1 MSSKKHIVLVNQYFD
16 PSDAATAVLLRELV
30 EDLSSHYE
38 ITVLCE
44 SALLESSSPSSD
56 ASSSYKVVR
65 RSLPRWIPE
74 ERAASSRL
82 LRWVSSFLFIARALV
97 FLVFSKRPDLVFL
110 ASEPPFIDMLA
121 GFLCVVRRQRFVI
134 VVQDL
139 YPEFAQGVG
148 LQPVALF
155 AWPLKKLHS
164 FVARRAHKVIA
175 ISQDHA
181 RVLTKRGIG
190 TSQVIPN
197 WAPTSVVSGDPLP
210 MPSQGDGR
218 IVVHYAGNLGLA
230 CDLDSLRVALAALE
244 AQGQLSH
251 FQILLRGDGIKRYQ
265 AEELARQYSQVTYQQ
280 RVPESGT
287 AHAMAEC
294 HAHLVLMPAG
304 LEGCVYPSKTNSIMA
319 AGRPMIAS
327 VPTGSALTSFIQTQ
341 RVGYVSPAED
351 PSQLAPCM
359 MRCLRDLQENPSA
372 LSEMGARGWQFVN
385 HEWNRVKATNSYRA
399 ILEDALNDR

>member
-1 MSSKKHIVLVNQYFD
+1 MSSKKRVVLVNQYFD

-30 EDLSSHYE
+30 EDLSPHYD

-44 SALLESSSPSSD
+44 SSNGSAVKPT
-56 ASSSYKVVR
+56 SYRVVR
-65 RSLPRWIPE
+65 LSLPTWIPE
-74 ERAASSRL
+74 EKAASSRL
-82 LRWVSSFLFIARALV
+82 LRWVSSFLFIARAVAYL
-97 FLVFSKRPDLVFL
+97 LFSQKPDLVFL

-121 GFLCVVRRQRFVI
+121 GLLCVVRRQRFII

-148 LQPVALF
+148 LQPVALC
-155 AWPLKKLHS
+155 AWPLKRLHS
-164 FVARRAHKVIA
+164 FVARRARKVIA
-175 ISQDHA
+175 ISHDHA
-181 RVLTKRGIG
+181 RALAKRRVT
-190 TSQVIPN
+190 TSQIIPN
-197 WAPTSVVSGDPLP
+197 WAPASVVSGEPLP
-210 MPSQGDGR
+210 MPQADGA
-218 IVVHYAGNLGLA
+218 IVLHYAGNLGLA
-230 CDLDSLRVALAALE
+230 CDLDSLQVALAALE
-244 AQGQLSH
+244 SQGKLSH
-251 FQILLRGDGIKRYQ
+251 FQIVLRGDGIKRNQ

-280 RVPESGT
+280 RVPEADM

-327 VPTGSALTSFIQTQ
+327 VPTNSVLTSFIQT
-341 RVGYVSPAED
+341 RHLGYVSPAED

-359 MRCLRDLQENPSA
+359 MRCFRDLQENPSA

-385 HEWNRVKATNSYRA
+385 HEWNRLKATTSYRV